1 MAIRGHIA
9 ETIAAELCE
18 KLESA
23 CSEIVIAGSIRRGK
37 ETVKDIELVACL
49 HEDRPLRL
57 AESALDA
64 AILRLIQGGYLAF
77 DTDVKRAGPRYK
89 RFVLTEQTM
98 IEGSGEKPVVELFI
112 AERANFGNILA
123 IRTGDATFTKMMV
136 TSVEWSGLM
145 PYGLKQ
151 EKGFL
156 IRNEETAPQNAP
168 WDFTHGERIPC
179 PTEESFFAALGLP
192 TLPPEQRD
200 LAGIA
205 KLRELIRREDAGE

>member
-18 KLESA
+18 QLEPA

-37 ETVKDIELVACL
+37 PLVKDIEMVACL

-64 AILRLIQGGYLAF
+64 AILRLVQGGTLAF
-77 DTDVKRAGPRYK
+77 DRDVKRCGKRYK
-89 RFVLTEQTM
+89 RFVLPEQFV
-98 IEGSGEKPVVELFI
+98 IESGGEKPVIELFI
-112 AERANFGNILA
+112 AKRANFGNILA

-136 TSVEWSGLM
+136 TSVEWNGLM
-145 PYGLKQ
+145 PYGMKQ

-168 WDFTHGERIPC
+168 WEFTHGERIPC

-192 TLPPEQRD
+192 TLPPEERD

-205 KLRELIRREDAGE
+205 KLRKLIRRKDAGQ